1 MCQNK
6 EFLSEKSGSF
16 IRNKLNAEINKPK
29 FCQRAHIA
37 RFIGMNIA
45 SMSENLHFDIVYSK
59 FIILWLHG
67 NYKFLKYLNGPT
79 AQIQ

>member
-1 MCQNK
+1 MLSAKASCDFQMTSKLELKNRKYHLLFLLITIVCQNK

-45 SMSENLHFDIVYSK
+45 YMF
-59 FIILWLHG
+59 
-67 NYKFLKYLNGPT
+67 
-79 AQIQ
+79 